1 MVIRA
6 ICRASKFGNGGYE
19 RSTLSQKFHTAKQLA
34 TNFKEMKETQL
45 NLEIAKK
52 ILGNNLRR
60 EYRNLAK
67 YACFSNSAT
76 RFKEGKIPDK
86 INIRQPF
93 FHDTDKI
100 IHSLAYARYIDK
112 TQVFYLFENDHIT
125 HRVLHVQLVSKIA
138 RVIGRA
144 LSLNEDLI
152 EAISLG
158 HDVGHVPYGHDGE
171 RKLNQLLQKH
181 SNEFFCHNAQSVRAL
196 QMLERKGKGLNLTL
210 QVLDGI
216 LCHNGELMLKEYKPN
231 FKKDKVQFLTEY
243 ENCWKI
249 KDSSKAI
256 ISMTLEGCVMRISD
270 VIAYI
275 GRDLEDAVTIGL
287 IERKNIPKS
296 VKDSIGDTNSL
307 IVNNFALDIINNSY
321 GKDYIKLSDE
331 KFDAI
336 NEFYEFSKSAIY
348 QNPKKTSQD
357 EKIKNM
363 FDVLFELYLNDLEK
377 DANKTSITKFYIKNM
392 SQEYL
397 DNTAKPKIV
406 CDYVAGM
413 TDDFFN
419 KEFKDI
425 MIPHSFGY
433 KV

>member
-1 MVIRA
+1 
-6 ICRASKFGNGGYE
+6 
-19 RSTLSQKFHTAKQLA
+19 
-34 TNFKEMKETQL
+34 MKETNL
-45 NLEIAKK
+45 NPEIAKK
-52 ILGNNLRR
+52 ILENNLKR
-60 EYRNLAK
+60 EYKNLSFH
-67 YACFSNSAT
+67 ACFSNSAV
-76 RFKEGKIPDK
+76 RFKDEKIPDK
-86 INIRQPF
+86 INIRQAF

-100 IHSLAYARYIDK
+100 IHSLAYTRYIDK

-158 HDVGHVPYGHDGE
+158 HDLGHVPYGHDGE
-171 RKLNQLLQKH
+171 RKLNQLLHKH
-181 SNEFFCHNAQSVRAL
+181 SGEYFCHNAQSVRAL
-196 QMLERKGKGLNLTL
+196 QLLERKGKGLNLTL

-231 FKKDKVQFLTEY
+231 FTKDKQQFLTEY
-243 ENCWKI
+243 NNCWKI

-275 GRDLEDAVTIGL
+275 GRDLEDAIAIGL
-287 IERKNIPKS
+287 IERKDIPKS
-296 VKDSIGDTNSL
+296 VRESIGDTNSL
-307 IVNNFALDIINNSY
+307 IVNNFALDVINNSY
-321 GKDYIKLSDE
+321 GKDFIKLSDE

-336 NEFYEFSKSAIY
+336 NEFYEFSKNAIY
-348 QNPKKTSQD
+348 QNPKKSTQD
-357 EKIKNM
+357 DKIKNM
-363 FDVLFELYLNDLEK
+363 FDILFELYLNDLEK
-377 DANKTSITKFYIKNM
+377 DSNKTSITKSYIKNM
-392 SQEYL
+392 GHEYL
-397 DNTAKPKIV
+397 DKTSKPQIV
-406 CDYVAGM
+406 CDYIAGM

-419 KEFKDI
+419 KEFKDT

-433 KV
+433 KI